1 MTDGFEDDP
10 LAALWSETE
19 APARDAHFELAVEE
33 RIARRLLLVD
43 GAGLLVAAGAGAT
56 ALWGFWP
63 TAVKVLDGL
72 AGGFGAAGPVL
83 AAAAAVSAA
92 AWWLARPRI
101 A

>member
-1 MTDGFEDDP
+1 MTDAPEHDP
-10 LAALWSETE
+10 LADLWAATE

-33 RIARRLLLVD
+33 RIARRLMLVD
-43 GAGLLVAAGAGAT
+43 AAGLLVAGAAGAT

-63 TAVKVLDGL
+63 TAVRVLD
-72 AGGFGAAGPVL
+72 GPVL